1 MLSHYS
7 HARLFATLLTI
18 AHQVPLPWDSPG
30 RSTGVGCHALLQ
42 GIFPIQ
48 GSNPSLLGLLHWQEG
63 SLPLV
68 PLGSPLLV
76 QVALES
82 DVLTHSNTLYSSS

>member
-7 HARLFATLLTI
+7 HASFFATLLTI
-18 AHQVPLPWDSPG
+18 ARQVPLPWDSPG